1 VLYYYSNYKGSV
13 EEIRPGLHGLS
24 NHLLDT
30 EWPKVKRGKE
40 KLEAIL
46 LQDNLQADRL
56 LDFLYD
62 DEVAEESELP
72 DTGIGMDRER
82 ILSSMFIKSP
92 GYGSR
97 CSTVILVG
105 HDNNVTFS
113 ERVYKVDT
121 FEHETQTFEF
131 KI

>member
-1 VLYYYSNYKGSV
+1 
-13 EEIRPGLHGLS
+13 LS